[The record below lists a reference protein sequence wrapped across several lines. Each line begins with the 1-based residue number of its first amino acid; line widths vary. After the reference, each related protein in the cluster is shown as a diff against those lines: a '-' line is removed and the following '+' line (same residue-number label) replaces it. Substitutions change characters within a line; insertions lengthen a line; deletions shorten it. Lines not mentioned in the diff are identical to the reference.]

1 MFSLVDRGHES
12 RPVVTRE
19 KEERAHRKCSAPCPA
34 QYVLDKPS
42 QVSLFILVLK
52 NAWLSR
58 DLLCAGQGPTEFT
71 SQPAPAAAYLP
82 VGGGKSVHCIVRYF
96 AQHFIQ
102 GLRWYFP
109 CFPFSCKII
118 QKGQIRF
125 IFFKCIITD

>member
-1 MFSLVDRGHES
+1 M
-12 RPVVTRE
+12 RE
-19 KEERAHRKCSAPCPA
+19 KERAHRKCSAPCPA
-34 QYVLDKPS
+34 QYVLNKPL

-58 DLLCAGQGPTEFT
+58 DLLRAGQGPTEFT

-82 VGGGKSVHCIVRYF
+82 VGGGKSVHCIVQYF

-125 IFFKCIITD
+125 FFFKCIITD